1 MLAEAPCH
9 SSHTPSAEEK
19 SQRAFKQARWPSA
32 KRLRLRQRALGAA
45 GFQQREPL
53 ALVAWHPHL
62 SRARVRACGEEIP
75 CCFCVCVLFLPW
87 GRMLGVGKG
96 GQGYF
101 PPLFWVLT
109 SPTADEEL
117 SLTGLDHELVLICR
131 RLAAAPKTRGESAL
145 GFHEETTSTGWEREV
160 GGLLRDKG
168 RPLRSRG
175 SRRPGQREG
184 AGAPATRGSSGGV
197 RIRKMKVEPGNPE
210 RGVSQTELP
219 TAGPEVGGPLM

>member
-1 MLAEAPCH
+1 M
-9 SSHTPSAEEK
+9 PSPEEK
-19 SQRAFKQARWPSA
+19 SQRALNQARWPGA
-32 KRLRLRQRALGAA
+32 KRLKLRPSALGAA

-62 SRARVRACGEEIP
+62 SRARAGARGEGMP
-75 CCFCVCVLFLPW
+75 CCFCVYVLFLPW
-87 GRMLGVGKG
+87 ERMLRVGKG

-101 PPLFWVLT
+101 PPLFWVLA
-109 SPTADEEL
+109 SPTADDEL

-131 RLAAAPKTRGESAL
+131 RHAVAPKTRGESAL
-145 GFHEETTSTGWEREV
+145 GFHKETTSAGGRGRL

-168 RPLRSRG
+168 RPLRRWG

-197 RIRKMKVEPGNPE
+197 RRREMKGEPGSPE
-210 RGVSQTELP
+210 RGVSQAELR
-219 TAGPEVGGPLM
+219 TAGPEVGGGCLM